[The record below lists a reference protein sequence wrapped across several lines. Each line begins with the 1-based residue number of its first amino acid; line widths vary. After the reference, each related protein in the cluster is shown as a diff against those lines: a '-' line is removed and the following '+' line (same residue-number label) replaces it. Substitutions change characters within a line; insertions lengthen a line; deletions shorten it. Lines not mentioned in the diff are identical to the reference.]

1 MISLTANDNCQGQ
14 ITVQG
19 VDAVTSGDCVNSFVI
34 VRTWTFTDACNNT
47 SSVSQTI
54 TVDDNI
60 APVPPSPPVKLEAF
74 CSSEVP
80 APMSLTAIDNCSGS
94 ITALGVD
101 SVAPGDCPNS
111 YVITRSWT
119 FTDTCGNTSVISQL
133 IEVEDTIAPVVPQ
146 APADI
151 TIACGAE
158 VPAMIS
164 LTTTD
169 NCQGEITVQGVDSI
183 AEGQCVNSYV
193 ITRTWTF
200 VDACGNTSSVS
211 QIITV
216 SDILPPVLPQA
227 PADVTV
233 ACGAEVPAMISLT
246 TTDNCQGEITVQGVD
261 SIAEGQCVNSYV
273 ITRTWTFVDACGN
286 TSSVSQ
292 IITVSDILPPVLPQA
307 PADVTVACGAEVP
320 AMISLTTTDNCQGE
334 ITVQGVDSIAEG
346 QCVNS
351 YVITRTWTFV
361 DACGNTS
368 SVSQIITVS
377 DILPPVL
384 PQAPADVTVACGA
397 EVPAMISLTT
407 TDNCQGEIT
416 VQGVDSIA
424 QGQCVNSYVITRTWT
439 FVDAC
444 GNTSSTSQIITVSDI
459 LPPVLP
465 QAPAD
470 VTVACGAEVPAMI
483 SLTATDNCQGE
494 ITVQGVDSIAQGQC
508 VNSYV
513 ITRTWTFVDAC
524 GNTSSTSQIITV
536 SDILPPVLPQ
546 APADVT
552 VACGAEVPAM
562 ISLTVTDNCQG
573 EITVQGVDS
582 IAQGQCVNSYVIT
595 RTWTFVDA
603 CGNTSSVS
611 QIITV
616 SDILPPVLPQ
626 APADVTVACGAEV
639 PAMISLTATD
649 NCQGEITVQGVDS
662 IAQGQC
668 VNSYVITRTWTFV
681 DACGNTSSVSQTIN
695 VNDNIAP
702 ILPLAPADVNVSC
715 GSEVPAMI
723 SLTATDN
730 CQGEIT
736 VEGVDTITPGSCTSS
751 FTVTRTW
758 TFTDACGNTSSV
770 SQTINVNDTIAP
782 ALPAAPVD
790 INVSCSGEVPPSIW
804 LTAVDNCGGE
814 ITVLGEDSA
823 TNLDE
828 STCVN
833 AYVITRTWTF
843 TDACGNTSS
852 IAQIITVND
861 EIAPILEDETFQSE
875 MTVTCAN
882 IPEMPVLTFTD
893 NCGGSVTVE
902 SSQVIENEVTDE
914 NNLIISYD
922 IIRTWT
928 ATDTCGNTTV
938 ITQTI
943 HVTVG
948 DTFNA
953 GTKELCSN
961 DSANANYNLNQLL
974 NGLVGQDE
982 LDGTWTIENAGFES
996 ALQGNIL
1003 NVTVLPVGYYTLIY
1017 SLDTNDSYCPR
1028 KYEFYIHVLDDC
1040 GVLAECSINVFNAVS
1055 PNQDGLNEVFY
1066 IDGITCYAENNVKI
1080 YNRWGILVYD
1090 ESGYNN
1096 SDIAFNGISEGRST
1110 LNKGEELP
1118 DGTYFYILKYR
1129 SNETGNWLD
1138 KSGYLYLNR

>member
-1 MISLTANDNCQGQ
+1 MISLTA
-14 ITVQG
+14 
-19 VDAVTSGDCVNSFVI
+19 
-34 VRTWTFTDACNNT
+34 
-47 SSVSQTI
+47 
-54 TVDDNI
+54 
-60 APVPPSPPVKLEAF
+60 
-74 CSSEVP
+74 
-80 APMSLTAIDNCSGS
+80 
-94 ITALGVD
+94 
-101 SVAPGDCPNS
+101 
-111 YVITRSWT
+111 
-119 FTDTCGNTSVISQL
+119 
-133 IEVEDTIAPVVPQ
+133 
-146 APADI
+146 
-151 TIACGAE
+151 
-158 VPAMIS
+158 
-164 LTTTD
+164 TD

-216 SDILPPVLPQA
+216 SDNIAPITPQA

-233 ACGAEVPAMISLT
+233 A
-246 TTDNCQGEITVQGVD
+246 
-261 SIAEGQCVNSYV
+261 
-273 ITRTWTFVDACGN
+273 
-286 TSSVSQ
+286 
-292 IITVSDILPPVLPQA
+292 
-307 PADVTVACGAEVP
+307 
-320 AMISLTTTDNCQGE
+320 
-334 ITVQGVDSIAEG
+334 
-346 QCVNS
+346 
-351 YVITRTWTFV
+351 
-361 DACGNTS
+361 
-368 SVSQIITVS
+368 
-377 DILPPVL
+377 
-384 PQAPADVTVACGA
+384 
-397 EVPAMISLTT
+397 
-407 TDNCQGEIT
+407 
-416 VQGVDSIA
+416 
-424 QGQCVNSYVITRTWT
+424 
-439 FVDAC
+439 
-444 GNTSSTSQIITVSDI
+444 
-459 LPPVLP
+459 
-465 QAPAD
+465 
-470 VTVACGAEVPAMI
+470 
-483 SLTATDNCQGE
+483 
-494 ITVQGVDSIAQGQC
+494 
-508 VNSYV
+508 
-513 ITRTWTFVDAC
+513 
-524 GNTSSTSQIITV
+524 
-536 SDILPPVLPQ
+536 
-546 APADVT
+546 
-552 VACGAEVPAM
+552 
-562 ISLTVTDNCQG
+562 
-573 EITVQGVDS
+573 
-582 IAQGQCVNSYVIT
+582 
-595 RTWTFVDA
+595 
-603 CGNTSSVS
+603 
-611 QIITV
+611 
-616 SDILPPVLPQ
+616 
-626 APADVTVACGAEV
+626 
-639 PAMISLTATD
+639 
-649 NCQGEITVQGVDS
+649 
-662 IAQGQC
+662 
-668 VNSYVITRTWTFV
+668 
-681 DACGNTSSVSQTIN
+681 
-695 VNDNIAP
+695 
-702 ILPLAPADVNVSC
+702 C

-736 VEGVDTITPGSCTSS
+736 VAGVDTITPGSCTSS
-751 FTVTRTW
+751 FIVTRTW

-790 INVSCSGEVPPSIW
+790 ITVSCTGEVPPSIW

-828 STCVN
+828 GTCAN

-861 EIAPILEDETFQSE
+861 EIAPILEDENFQSE

-902 SSQVIENEVTDE
+902 SSQIIENEVTDE

-974 NGLVGQDE
+974 NGLVSQDE

-996 ALQGNIL
+996 ALEGNIL
-1003 NVTVLPVGYYTLIY
+1003 NVTALPVGYYTLVY
-1017 SLDTNDSYCPR
+1017 NLDTDDSFCPR

-1096 SDIAFNGISEGRST
+1096 ADIAFNGVSEGRST